1 MNDKRNH
8 TFTPVHVHVPGSLK
22 FDDKICV
29 CRGWTVGTHSVFE
42 SKEGFRNKKQYAS
55 PQQFLAFIN
64 DNTPCGVH
72 TLNY

>member
-8 TFTPVHVHVPGSLK
+8 TFTPVHVHVLGSLK
-22 FDDKICV
+22 FDDIICI
-29 CRGWTVGTHSVFE
+29 CRGWTIGTYYVFE
-42 SKEGFRNKKQYAS
+42 RKEGFKNKHYTS
-55 PQQFLAFIN
+55 PQQQFLAFIN